1 MLEFAEN
8 KLLGGQMSGVKII
21 ELNDLT
27 EVSEGVFYSRYPLPL
42 IDSRLIEF
50 LKGAARRSRL
60 RRARFCAHL
69 SPNAQQHDMLIASH
83 RDTYVSPH
91 RHLRKSE
98 TLVVLEGAADV
109 ILFDDSGDIVKTV
122 QIGKPDSGRPFF
134 YRMPPRQFHS
144 MAIES
149 ELLVFLENTTGPFD
163 LDDCEHAAWAPGSA
177 DIKHGKGFI
186 DAVLRKAHQAQMTGW
201 QAPAL

>member
-8 KLLGGQMSGVKII
+8 EFLGGRMSGVKVI

-50 LKGAARRSRL
+50 LKSAAGRSRL

-69 SPNAQQHDMLIASH
+69 SPNAQQHDMLIVSH

-98 TLVVLEGAADV
+98 TLIVLEGAANV

-122 QIGKPDSGRPFF
+122 EIGTPDSGRPFF

-149 ELLVFLENTTGPFD
+149 ELLVFLENTTGPFNV
-163 LDDCEHAAWAPGSA
+163 DDCEHAGWAPGSGA
-177 DIKHGKGFI
+177 MEDGKGFI
-186 DAVLRKAHQAQMTGW
+186 TAVLRKAHQAQTTGW
-201 QAPAL
+201 SAPAL